1 MFMPESPYYYVS
13 KKRIEDASKS
23 LQFLRGQSAEAVK
36 DPLLEIENFIQE
48 SADQKSTFIDIF
60 KTAGNRKALLISVLL
75 LAFQQLSGNTAV
87 LFNTQSI
94 FDAANTGTD
103 SAMSAI
109 IVGVVQVL
117 ASALT
122 PLLADRLGRRL
133 ILLVCSAIMCIAL
146 FALGSYFYI
155 EINGGETENILWLPF
170 SSLIVYIIF
179 YSVSFGPLPWVVLG
193 ETFPAN
199 VKSVASS
206 IATTCCLLTGFL
218 ISFFFPI
225 LNDLGTY
232 YIFWLFAVSCA
243 IAFMFIL
250 TVVFETK
257 GLSLQEIQDKLNKK
271 EVAQPKISDTLTTR
285 F

>member
-1 MFMPESPYYYVS
+1 M
-13 KKRIEDASKS
+13 EDASKS
-23 LQFLRGQSAEAVK
+23 LQFLRGQSAEAVQHTLK
-36 DPLLEIENFIQE
+36 EIENFVQE
-48 SADQKSTFIDIF
+48 TGAQKGTFKDVF
-60 KTAGNRKALLISVLL
+60 RTAGNRKALLISVLL

-103 SAMSAI
+103 SAVSAI
-109 IVGVVQVL
+109 IVGAVQVL

-146 FALGSYFYI
+146 FALGAYFYI
-155 EINGGETENILWLPF
+155 EINGGETDNILWLPF
-170 SSLIVYIIF
+170 SSLLIYIIF

-193 ETFPAN
+193 ETFPASI
-199 VKSVASS
+199 KSIASS
-206 IATTCCLLTGFL
+206 IATTCCLTTGFL
-218 ISFFFPI
+218 ISFFFPL

-232 YIFWLFAVSCA
+232 YIFWLFSVSCA
-243 IAFMFIL
+243 IGFLFIL

-271 EVAQPKISDTLTTR
+271 DVVKQTVVPETIITTR